1 MSTYVV
7 DVCVA
12 VKWFLPEVHS
22 EAALR
27 FRDPAH
33 QLHLPALSI
42 VEFGNVLCKKV
53 KREEIA
59 VADSEAVFTLF
70 RQLPVT
76 FHPDEECLPR
86 AHDAL
91 GCSGVTRADFRYDD
105 GDDGL
110 GLRLLEI
117 NTQPG
122 MTSLSLVPEI
132 AAYAGITFSAL
143 VEWMVEDAQCRA

>member
-7 DVCVA
+7 DACVA

-59 VADSEAVFTLF
+59 IADSEAVFTLF

-76 FHPDEECLPR
+76 FHPDEECLPLAFDL
-86 AHDAL
+86 AHLTQRSLYDCLYLAL
-91 GCSGVTRADFRYDD
+91 AIGVHGKMVTADRKFFNA
-105 GDDGL
+105 L
-110 GLRLLEI
+110 K
-117 NTQPG
+117 NTEFEDHLYWVADP
-122 MTSLSLVPEI
+122 PE
-132 AAYAGITFSAL
+132 TVS
-143 VEWMVEDAQCRA
+143 